1 MRGRRCCTGNIPA
14 PVTAISAGPLHR
26 YGTLVV
32 IPVVRRVRWAA
43 SPAYA
48 AAGEPLGLLLVE
60 DGAGEMRVIPFTDI
74 SSWWD
79 EFCTAYPAF
88 AGVVPQPPGGEDGGK
103 PGTAHETAPAP
114 AGNSTKK

>member
-1 MRGRRCCTGNIPA
+1 MKRKGHGTTSPVPA
-14 PVTAISAGPLHR
+14 HVISAGSPVRH
-26 YGTLVV
+26 GTLTI
-32 IPVVRRVRWAA
+32 IPVVRMVRWGAGQGYGA
-43 SPAYA
+43 T
-48 AAGEPLGLLLVE
+48 GEPLGLLLVE
-60 DGAGEMRVIPFTDI
+60 DGAGEMRVIPYTDI